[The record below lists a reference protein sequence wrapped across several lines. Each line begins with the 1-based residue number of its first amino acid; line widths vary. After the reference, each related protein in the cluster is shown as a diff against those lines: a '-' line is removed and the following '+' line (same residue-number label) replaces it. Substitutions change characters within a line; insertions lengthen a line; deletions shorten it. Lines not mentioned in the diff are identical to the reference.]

1 MHIKES
7 LKRFIGPEWRFRTH
21 RLGRFRWRTKYQL
34 MRSFNADVSLRRQL
48 AYVLFDPEIES
59 FSFQLANQAEL
70 IARLAAALA
79 RPVSELA
86 GYAAE
91 THQDP
96 ELNELLAR
104 HLRGRLDIKR
114 RLPLGNRLAWYVIA
128 RTCKPQLVVETGIYL
143 GLGSLVLLRAL
154 ERNRQ
159 EGHPGELMS
168 FDTLPSAGSIVR
180 AQLRRPW
187 HRFVGSTA
195 DLLSPAL
202 ENRRVDI
209 LFQDTPHTEE
219 NQRFEFEAALAHAAP
234 RLLLLDGSGGTAP
247 TLQTICAEH
256 NGVYHRAPLRSR
268 DHINPGVDITF
279 AVFEQ
284 CQQTERPASH
294 DVRSLA
300 SRQAQL
306 EP

>member
-1 MHIKES
+1 MHIKETI
-7 LKRFIGPEWRFRTH
+7 KRLIGPEWRFRTH

-59 FSFQLANQAEL
+59 FSFELANEREVVAG
-70 IARLAAALA
+70 LAAALD
-79 RPVSELA
+79 RPVRELE

-96 ELNELLAR
+96 ELNELLSR
-104 HLRGRLDIKR
+104 HLRGRFDVKR

-128 RTCKPQLVVETGIYL
+128 RACKPQMVVETGIYL

-154 ERNRQ
+154 ERNCQ

-168 FDTLPSAGSIVR
+168 FDTLASAGSIVR
-180 AQLRRPW
+180 QQLRHPW
-187 HRFVGSTA
+187 HRFVGSTTE
-195 DLLSPAL
+195 LLLPAL
-202 ENRRVDI
+202 ENRRVDM

-234 RLLLLDGSGGTAP
+234 RLLLLDGSGGTAS
-247 TLQTICAEH
+247 TLGTICTEH
-256 NGVYHRAPLRSR
+256 DGIYHRASLRSR
-268 DHINPGVDITF
+268 DHVHPGVDITF
-279 AVFEQ
+279 AVFERR
-284 CQQTERPASH
+284 QQTERP
-294 DVRSLA
+294 DN
-300 SRQAQL
+300 
-306 EP
+306 E